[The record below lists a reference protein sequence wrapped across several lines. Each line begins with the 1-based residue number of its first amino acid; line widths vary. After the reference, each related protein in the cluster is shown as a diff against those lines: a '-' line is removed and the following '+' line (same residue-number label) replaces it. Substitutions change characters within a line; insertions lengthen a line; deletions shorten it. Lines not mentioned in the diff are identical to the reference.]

1 MAPPVISLAGMR
13 SGDARDR
20 ATVAAALRAACLD
33 KGFLYV
39 VDHGV
44 APSLVAEVFA
54 QARRFFALPEAVK
67 AQLHMS
73 LSPQNRGFEPMR
85 GQTLEAGTPPDVKE
99 GFYIGNELAADDPR
113 VVAEVFD
120 HGPNLW
126 PADLPGFR
134 EVLMTYFADME
145 ALSALTMRALALA
158 LDLPESYFDA
168 FCEDAVSNLKLLHYP
183 PQPANPLPG
192 EKGCGAHTDWGAVTF
207 LAQDNVGGL
216 QVWDA
221 ADGWVDAPPVPGAFV
236 VNLGDLIAR
245 WTNDRFRSTLH
256 RVVNRSGRERYSVPF
271 FFTGR
276 GDHQVV
282 CLPTCLA
289 KGEVAKYAP
298 TTALGHLREMYER
311 SYAAAPHA

>member
-13 SGDARDR
+13 SANARDR
-20 ATVAAALRAACLD
+20 AAVAAEFRAACLD

-39 VDHGV
+39 IDHGV
-44 APSLVAEVFA
+44 SPLLVASVFA
-54 QARRFFALPEAVK
+54 EARRFFALPEPVK
-67 AQLHMS
+67 THVHMS

-85 GQTLEAGTPPDVKE
+85 GQTLEAGTPPDLKE

-113 VVAEVFD
+113 VVAGLFD

-134 EVLMTYFADME
+134 DVLMAYFAEME

-158 LDLPESYFDA
+158 LDLPENWFEH

-183 PQPANPLPG
+183 PQPGNPLPG

-207 LAQDNVGGL
+207 LAQDDVGGL

-221 ADGWVDAPPVPGAFV
+221 AAGWIEAPPVPGAFV

-256 RVVNRSGRERYSVPF
+256 RVINRSGRERYSVPF

-289 KGEVAKYAP
+289 AGEGAKYAP
-298 TTALGHLREMYER
+298 TTALGHLQEMYER
-311 SYAAAPHA
+311 SYAAAPQA